1 MTIQGAIYE
10 LNNILSSNDIPC
22 YWKPVIK
29 KIIETVE
36 QNVREMSEQT
46 DGDLIP
52 RQAVI
57 TMLNK
62 IENAVEDG
70 DGFQFNEWI
79 DYAKDIPS
87 AEKTDGDL
95 ITEINKLPRIKVGNS
110 NSPTVKYCIDEVLLY
125 DLLEHYKAENT
136 ANKININEYVKV
148 KLTDYG
154 KEIFYHQ
161 YDEINSFY
169 KCEKIKPHYPKID
182 KEGYTSFQLWHFMNL
197 YGNYIDMGM
206 QNVIEP
212 LEIVFESAEKTA
224 EWIDLGNAIQCS
236 NCETLY
242 PKVRVDLKHYCER
255 CGSRMKGVE

>member
-1 MTIQGAIYE
+1 MTNEKAIEILKE
-10 LNNILSSNDIPC
+10 LWRYSNTDKYSESEIRKAINIAINAVEAVDYDCADCKWYLE
-22 YWKPVIK
+22 VK
-29 KIIETVE
+29 K
-36 QNVREMSEQT
+36 NEMSKEDRQVT
-46 DGDLIP
+46 NGDLIP

-79 DYAKDIPS
+79 EYAKDIPS
-87 AEKTDGDL
+87 AEK
-95 ITEINKLPRIKVGNS
+95 
-110 NSPTVKYCIDEVLLY
+110 
-125 DLLEHYKAENT
+125 T

-169 KCEKIKPHYPKID
+169 KCEKIKPHYPKVD
-182 KEGYTSFQLWHFMNL
+182 KEGYASFQLWYFMNL
-197 YGNYIDMGM
+197 YGRYIDMGM

-224 EWIDLGNAIQCS
+224 EWVIYPDSIQCS
-236 NCETLY
+236 NCETFY
-242 PKVRVDLKHYCER
+242 QKIRIDQKHYCPN
-255 CGSRMKGVE
+255 CGARMKESEETK